1 MENLFDNL
9 KKGMS
14 IALNEAEKLTKV
26 VKDKTVNIY
35 DTTKLNL
42 ALNSTEGKMNKHFQK
57 IGEIIYQ
64 QQKDNRNVGEELEA
78 YCEEIDSFVSEI
90 NELKSRIAE
99 LKNSSVCPSCGNPTD
114 KSGDF
119 CSKCG
124 VRISDEDDVIQVVD
138 VPDECKT
145 ASVVDTVDVVDVV
158 E

>member
-1 MENLFDNL
+1 MDNFLDNL

-14 IALNEAEKLTKV
+14 VALNGTEKLAKV
-26 VKDKTVNIY
+26 VKDKTVTAY

-42 ALNSTEGKMNKHFQK
+42 ALNSTEGKMNKHYQK

-64 QQKDNRNVGEELEA
+64 QYKDNRNVGEEIEA
-78 YCEEIDSFVSEI
+78 YCEEIDSFCVEI

-99 LKNSSVCPSCGNPTD
+99 LKNSSVCPHCGNPTD

-124 VRISDEDDVIQVVD
+124 ARLTDDDDVIQVVD

-145 ASVVDTVDVVDVV
+145 VDVV